1 MVVKPATPV
10 VVVPRAMSVVPAA
23 VLPVVVI
30 PVVVLPVVVAP
41 AAVGPAYFTIPDL
54 LSDVIAPQE

>member
-10 VVVPRAMSVVPAA
+10 VVVPRAMSVV
-23 VLPVVVI
+23 PVVVI

-54 LSDVIAPQE
+54 LSDAIAPQE

>member
-23 VLPVVVI
+23 VLPVVAI
-30 PVVVLPVVVAP
+30 PVVVAP
-41 AAVGPAYFTIPDL
+41 AVVGPAYFTIPDL
-54 LSDVIAPQE
+54 LSDAIAPQK

>member
-30 PVVVLPVVVAP
+30 LAVVA
-41 AAVGPAYFTIPDL
+41 PAYFTIPDL
-54 LSDVIAPQE
+54 LSDAIAPQE

>member
-23 VLPVVVI
+23 VLPVVVL
-30 PVVVLPVVVAP
+30 PVVVLLAVVA
-41 AAVGPAYFTIPDL
+41 PAYFTIPDL
-54 LSDVIAPQE
+54 LSDAIAPQE